1 MFYSIVL
8 LIMFSFSYSLT
19 FLFVACMC
27 SLLVSRLFTLSF
39 LFKVAL
45 LIEYCENVV
54 HSITLCVCLCVN
66 FKGYPFDLN
75 VLDNL

>member
-1 MFYSIVL
+1 MYYSIL
-8 LIMFSFSYSLT
+8 LFIMFSFSYSLT
-19 FLFVACMC
+19 FLFVVCMY
-27 SLLVSRLFTLSF
+27 SLFLRLFTFSF